1 MKFEELEPHWL
12 HDCKQIDFT
21 CNSCNLGA
29 KRDAIQDHYICF
41 ARSMEEK
48 AEDKKLITTLSN
60 ENEMLKTNY
69 GKLLKDYIELN
80 QKLQTV
86 KTNQQQQAT

>member
-41 ARSMEEK
+41 ARSQEEK
-48 AEDKKLITTLSN
+48 SEDKKIITNLYN